1 VRPKEP
7 FTLETEELYNHI
19 LTVEDPQGVRNFL
32 LNSMTYSLGRG
43 VGNSIILRSNL
54 VSRQHATLLVIAA
67 KKSSCFFRIIDGD
80 LDGKRSTNGILIDG
94 KRRFSHVLSHG
105 DEIIFSKD
113 TRATYQ
119 VISAIANIPTINT
132 PKSNRSQNN
141 ISERINLNTS
151 YQTFGETEIFEL
163 SPLQSISDQDLSV
176 YVHEIINQFI
186 SSPELN
192 PQPIIELN
200 LMGKILYLN
209 PAALFQ
215 FPDLE
220 EMQINH
226 PLLQELLNQ
235 IIPLVNPICK
245 FFMREVM
252 INGNI
257 FEEIIHFMP
266 SNEVIRVHICDVTKQ
281 RKAEAIIS
289 YQIDHDTL
297 TGLPNRKYLYEH
309 LVEVVKNLED
319 KRQQFAVLFL
329 DIDRFKLI
337 NNSLGHSIGDLL
349 LKAVSDRLKNSLKQG
364 DLIVRWGADEFAI
377 VAKNI
382 NSPDVVVQIAE
393 AMIQSLTA
401 PFNCGGHEIHITT
414 CIGASIYPDH
424 NIDVEGLIQNADMA
438 MYKAKSEG
446 QNSFQFYIP
455 NMQEQSFQRLSMEN
469 NLRRAIEN
477 DELLIYY
484 QPQIDLNTNKIVG
497 LEVLVR
503 WRHVTLGSI
512 PPAKFIPLA
521 EETGLIILIGAWVLR
536 QTCLQAIAWQK
547 MGFAPIQIG
556 VNLSVKQLQQK
567 SFLSSLNQ
575 ILEETNF
582 DPHYLELEITEG
594 IMMDNIE
601 EKIVLLNEFR
611 KMGIRLS
618 IDDFGTGYSSLSYL
632 RDLPIDTLKID
643 RIFIEHLAHNKHDQN
658 IVASIINL
666 SHSLN
671 LTVIAEGAET
681 KEQVDVLR
689 SLGCDQIQGYFF
701 YKPLPADEIETLLR
715 SQGVT
720 KPNMN

>member
-1 VRPKEP
+1 MRPKES
-7 FTLETEELYNHI
+7 FTLETEELSNHV

-32 LNSMTYSLGRG
+32 LDSVTYSLGRG
-43 VGNSIILRSNL
+43 MGNSIILRSNL
-54 VSRQHATLLVIAA
+54 VSREHATLLVIAA
-67 KKSSCFFRIIDGD
+67 KKSSCFFRIIDGR
-80 LDGKRSTNGILIDG
+80 LDYKRSTNGILING
-94 KRRFSHVLSHG
+94 RRRFSHVLSHG

-119 VISAIANIPTINT
+119 VISVIANT
-132 PKSNRSQNN
+132 PKINSSQNN
-141 ISERINLNTS
+141 ISERLNLTTS
-151 YQTFGETEIFEL
+151 HQTFDETESFEL
-163 SPLQSISDQDLSV
+163 YPLQSIPDQNLSV
-176 YVHEIINQFI
+176 YIREIINQFI

-200 LMGKILYLN
+200 LIGKILYLN
-209 PAALFQ
+209 PAALGQ
-215 FPDLE
+215 FPNLE
-220 EMQINH
+220 EMRINH
-226 PLLQELLNQ
+226 PLLQELLEQ
-235 IIPLVNPICK
+235 IIPLVNPIRK
-245 FFMREVM
+245 TFMREVM
-252 INGNI
+252 IRDKV

-266 SNEVIRVHICDVTKQ
+266 SNEVIRIHIFDVTKQ
-281 RKAEAIIS
+281 RQAAAIIS
-289 YQIDHDTL
+289 YQIDHDVL
-297 TGLPNRKYLYEH
+297 TGLPNRKYLHEH
-309 LVEVVKNLED
+309 LIEIIEKLED
-319 KRQQFAVLFL
+319 KKQRFAVLFL

-337 NNSLGHSIGDLL
+337 NNSLGHSVGDLL
-349 LKAVSDRLKNSLKQG
+349 LKAVSDRLKTLLKQG

-377 VAKNI
+377 VAKDI
-382 NSPDVVVQIAE
+382 NSIGAVVQIAE

-401 PFNCGGHEIHITT
+401 PFDCGGHEIHITT

-424 NIDVEGLIQNADMA
+424 NIDVEALIQNADMA

-446 QNSFQFYIP
+446 QNSFQFYVP

-484 QPQIDLNTNKIVG
+484 QPQIDLITGVIVG
-497 LEVLVR
+497 LEALLR
-503 WRHVTLGSI
+503 WKHVSLGSVS
-512 PPAKFIPLA
+512 PSKFIPLA
-521 EETGLIILIGAWVLR
+521 EETGLIMVIGAWVLR
-536 QTCLQAIAWQK
+536 QACLQAVAWQK
-547 MGFAPIQIG
+547 MGFPPIQIG

-575 ILEETNF
+575 ILEETNI
-582 DPHYLELEITEG
+582 DPHFLELEITEG

-618 IDDFGTGYSSLSYL
+618 IDDFGTGYSSLGYL

-658 IVASIINL
+658 IVASIVNL

-671 LTVIAEGAET
+671 LIVIAEGAET

-701 YKPLPADEIETLLR
+701 YKPLPADEIEILLR
-715 SQGVT
+715 SQGIT
-720 KPNMN
+720 KPNIN

>member
-1 VRPKEP
+1 
-7 FTLETEELYNHI
+7 
-19 LTVEDPQGVRNFL
+19 
-32 LNSMTYSLGRG
+32 
-43 VGNSIILRSNL
+43 
-54 VSRQHATLLVIAA
+54 
-67 KKSSCFFRIIDGD
+67 
-80 LDGKRSTNGILIDG
+80 
-94 KRRFSHVLSHG
+94 
-105 DEIIFSKD
+105 
-113 TRATYQ
+113 

-163 SPLQSISDQDLSV
+163 SPLQSISDQDLSI

-209 PAALFQ
+209 PAALSQ

-220 EMQINH
+220 EIQINH

-289 YQIDHDTL
+289 YQIGHDTL

-349 LKAVSDRLKNSLKQG
+349 IKAVSDRLKNSLKQG

-715 SQGVT
+715 SQGIT

>member
-32 LNSMTYSLGRG
+32 LHSVTYSLGRG

-715 SQGVT
+715 SQGIT

>member
-1 VRPKEP
+1 
-7 FTLETEELYNHI
+7 
-19 LTVEDPQGVRNFL
+19 
-32 LNSMTYSLGRG
+32 
-43 VGNSIILRSNL
+43 
-54 VSRQHATLLVIAA
+54 LVIAA

-94 KRRFSHVLSHG
+94 KRRFSHVLSHE
-105 DEIIFSKD
+105 DKIIFSKD

-119 VISAIANIPTINT
+119 VISAIANIPKIN
-132 PKSNRSQNN
+132 SSQNN
-141 ISERINLNTS
+141 ISARISLNTS
-151 YQTFGETEIFEL
+151 HQTFDETEIFGI
-163 SPLQSISDQDLSV
+163 SPLQSIPDQDLSV
-176 YVHEIINQFI
+176 YVHKIINQFI

-192 PQPIIELN
+192 PRPIIELN
-200 LMGKILYLN
+200 LIGKILYLN
-209 PAALFQ
+209 PAALWQ

-226 PLLQELLNQ
+226 PLLRELLSQ
-235 IIPLVNPICK
+235 IISLVNPIRK
-245 FFMREVM
+245 FFMREIM
-252 INGNI
+252 INGKI

-266 SNEVIRVHICDVTKQ
+266 SNEVIRIHVCDVTKQ
-281 RKAEAIIS
+281 RQAEATIS
-289 YQIDHDTL
+289 YQVDHDVL
-297 TGLPNRKYLYEH
+297 TGLSNRKYLYEH
-309 LVEVVKNLED
+309 LVKVIENSED
-319 KRQQFAVLFL
+319 KKQRFAILFL

-337 NNSLGHSIGDLL
+337 NNSLGHSVGDLL
-349 LKAVSDRLKNSLKQG
+349 LKAVSERLKNLLKEG
-364 DLIVRWGADEFAI
+364 DLIVRWGADEFVI
-377 VAKNI
+377 VAKDI
-382 NSPDVVVQIAE
+382 NSTDEVVQIAE
-393 AMIQSLTA
+393 VMIQSLTV
-401 PFNCGGHEIHITT
+401 PFHCGGHELHITT

-424 NIDVEGLIQNADMA
+424 NINVEALIQNADMA

-446 QNSFQFYIP
+446 QNSFQFYVP
-455 NMQEQSFQRLSMEN
+455 NMQEQSFQRLLMEN

-497 LEVLVR
+497 LEVLLR
-503 WRHVTLGSI
+503 WKHVTLGSI
-512 PPAKFIPLA
+512 PPNKFIPLA
-521 EETGLIILIGAWVLR
+521 EETGLILVIGVWVLR

-547 MGFAPIQIG
+547 MGFPPIQMG

-601 EKIVLLNEFR
+601 EKVVLLNQFR

-618 IDDFGTGYSSLSYL
+618 VDDFGTGYSALSYL
-632 RDLPIDTLKID
+632 KDLPVDTLKID
-643 RIFIEHLAHNKHDQN
+643 RIFVEHITHNKHDQS

-701 YKPLPADEIETLLR
+701 YKPLPADEIEILLR

-720 KPNMN
+720 KPNMNER